1 MAASLCREIQNTE
14 RSDEPGVASEKGQ
27 KNARPSGEVMEIVKS
42 KTNFS
47 VLSIA
52 GLVMGFLSFSSEVQ
66 GAIKCPANNVPAN
79 VVLKSGNGK
88 ITYNKKL
95 SVKAINRLAAKAGK
109 APRQRNSRVL
119 GLTRYDPQFQ
129 YKTRTNTLE
138 VQRRIYCASIAS
150 VQLWV
155 GFTEFTVY
163 LPKDYRVGSCQYKV
177 IYEHENR
184 HVAVSR
190 RTLKNH
196 LPKLKKRL
204 NQLVRAMKP
213 VVASSR
219 EIASNRVLR
228 HLTQRMDSAV
238 AAFRRELGRAN
249 KQVDLDENGL
259 SVRNKCQRW

>member
-1 MAASLCREIQNTE
+1 MAVALCREIQNA
-14 RSDEPGVASEKGQ
+14 RRGDEPGMAFEKGQ
-27 KNARPSGEVMEIVKS
+27 KNARPSGGVMEIIKS
-42 KTNFS
+42 KSNFS
-47 VLSIA
+47 ILSIA
-52 GLVMGFLSFSSEVQ
+52 GLAMGFLSYASEVQ
-66 GAIKCPANNVPAN
+66 GAIKCPANKVPVN
-79 VVLKSGNGK
+79 VVLKSGQGK

-109 APRQRNSRVL
+109 APLERNSKVL

-129 YKTRTNTLE
+129 FKTRTSTLE

-163 LPKDYRVGSCQYKV
+163 LPKDYRAGGCQYNV

-196 LPKLKKRL
+196 LPKLEKRL
-204 NQLVRAMKP
+204 KQLVRAMKP

-219 EIASNRVLR
+219 EIASNRILK

-238 AAFRRELGRAN
+238 TAFKRDLRWAN
-249 KQVDLDENGL
+249 KQVDLNENGL
-259 SVRNKCQRW
+259 SVRNKCERW